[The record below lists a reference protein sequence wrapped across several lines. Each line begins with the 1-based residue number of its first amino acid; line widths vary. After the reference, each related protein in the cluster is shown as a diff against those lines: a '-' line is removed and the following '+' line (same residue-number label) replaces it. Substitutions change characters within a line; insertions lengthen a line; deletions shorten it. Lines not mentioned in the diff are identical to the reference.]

1 MRLSWNEIRARATL
15 FAEEHKSFAD
25 ERRDTQTFW
34 NDFFSNVFDVP
45 RTRVATYEKAVE
57 RLKGTKGFIDLF
69 WPGELIIEQKSRG
82 KDLLKA
88 EQQALDYTHGLTD
101 AELPKRILTCDFR
114 FFRLLDLESGE
125 TTAWALED
133 LPKHIEKFAFVLG
146 RQTRKFKDQDPVNIK
161 AAELVGHL
169 HDEIEASG
177 YTGHKLEV
185 FLTRIVF
192 CLFADDTGIF
202 EPRDILWDLL
212 DTKTRPDG
220 TDTGDVINKLF
231 EVLNTPED
239 QRSPNL
245 DPELARFPY
254 VNGHLFEEYFPAP
267 HFNADMRAA
276 LINACRFDWTP
287 ISPAIFGSLFQSVM
301 NPEERRKKGA
311 HYTTEK
317 NILKLIG
324 PLFLDDLRAEF
335 DRIKAR
341 RTGRLQALE
350 AFHRKLSSLTFFD
363 PACGCGN
370 FLVITYREI
379 RLLELDLLKE
389 IHGTRQ
395 LSFEADAL
403 SQVDV
408 DQFYGIEIEEFPAR
422 IAQTALWMMDHLM
435 NLALSEAFGGYFP
448 RIPLKKAPNIAHDD
462 ALEMDWAAVLPPE
475 RCSYVLGNPPF
486 VGAKYR
492 HRSNVNRS
500 DLSLTSANR
509 AARSISSAH
518 GFSRQA
524 HIFPMCR
531 MGRALPSFPP
541 IRSRRASRWR
551 NSGHCF
557 LIAMGWRFPLLIAPL
572 NGARMRAARR
582 MCMW

>member
-212 DTKTRPDG
+212 D
-220 TDTGDVINKLF
+220 
-231 EVLNTPED
+231 
-239 QRSPNL
+239 
-245 DPELARFPY
+245 
-254 VNGHLFEEYFPAP
+254 
-267 HFNADMRAA
+267 
-276 LINACRFDWTP
+276 
-287 ISPAIFGSLFQSVM
+287 
-301 NPEERRKKGA
+301 
-311 HYTTEK
+311 
-317 NILKLIG
+317 
-324 PLFLDDLRAEF
+324 
-335 DRIKAR
+335 
-341 RTGRLQALE
+341 
-350 AFHRKLSSLTFFD
+350 
-363 PACGCGN
+363 
-370 FLVITYREI
+370 
-379 RLLELDLLKE
+379 
-389 IHGTRQ
+389 
-395 LSFEADAL
+395 
-403 SQVDV
+403 
-408 DQFYGIEIEEFPAR
+408 
-422 IAQTALWMMDHLM
+422 
-435 NLALSEAFGGYFP
+435 
-448 RIPLKKAPNIAHDD
+448 
-462 ALEMDWAAVLPPE
+462 
-475 RCSYVLGNPPF
+475 
-486 VGAKYR
+486 
-492 HRSNVNRS
+492 
-500 DLSLTSANR
+500 
-509 AARSISSAH
+509 
-518 GFSRQA
+518 
-524 HIFPMCR
+524 
-531 MGRALPSFPP
+531 
-541 IRSRRASRWR
+541 
-551 NSGHCF
+551 
-557 LIAMGWRFPLLIAPL
+557 
-572 NGARMRAARR
+572 
-582 MCMW
+582 